1 MSASLNPFGSPRS
14 DQKIRL
20 LPPETVPASTASA
33 DRALRRLF
41 LTLFL
46 RGRSSRG
53 LRKEQTPKS
62 VGTKLGWALFFY
74 AVVGGFVTI
83 AFRGQPVFMLSL
95 YLHAMTLVF
104 LGMFVAS
111 SAGEVLFNKEEGD
124 ILLHRPVTPR
134 ALLQAKVGVLVHVSL
149 WLAGAFNLVALFVG
163 AAAPGS
169 GWMFPVAH
177 ILSTVLEGLFCTGSV
192 VLTYELCLRWLG
204 RERLDGLM
212 TTVQVFVAL
221 AAVLGGQLVPRMVIQ
236 SGSKFSLGPPS
247 WWFGLLPPTWFASL
261 DDALAGT
268 GARNSW
274 LLAAVGLVAVVV
286 VLWMAFG
293 KLAHHFEAG
302 LQMLGETASPSGKG
316 AGGGR
321 RWLAALVQAPPL
333 RWWLRDPV
341 TRASFLLVA
350 AYLFRDREV
359 KLRIYPGLA
368 PMLVMPVIFLLQD
381 RGAGGIGGGFGVAF
395 CGGYVGLVALLA
407 LNMLQFSQQWPASD
421 VFRLAP
427 MAGPARICDGARW
440 AVLCF
445 LALPTVAAFGLI
457 AWCMRGGVGHLPLL
471 LPGIIALPIY
481 ALYVHL
487 GGRAVPLSVPGEE
500 AKAASRSF
508 QMVGVMLIS
517 MAISGVAVWAWSTGW
532 FWPFLSG
539 EAAIGVGL
547 YVLMR
552 SFVSSARWVTIE

>member
-1 MSASLNPFGSPRS
+1 MSR
-14 DQKIRL
+14 
-20 LPPETVPASTASA
+20 ETTPASPASA

-62 VGTKLGWALFFY
+62 VGTKLGLALFFY
-74 AVVGGFVTI
+74 AVVGGAVAI

-134 ALLQAKVGVLVHVSL
+134 ALLRAKVGVLLQVSL
-149 WLAGAFNLVALFVG
+149 WLAGAFNLVGLLIG
-163 AAAPGS
+163 ATLPGS

-177 ILSTVLEGLFCTGSV
+177 IFSTILEALFCTGGV

-212 TTVQVFVAL
+212 TTVQVFVAV
-221 AAVLGGQLVPRMVIQ
+221 AAVLGGQLVPQLLIR
-236 SGSKFSLGPPS
+236 SGTKISLSPSS
-247 WWFGLLPPTWFASL
+247 WWIGLLPPTWFASL
-261 DDALAGT
+261 DDALAGS

-274 LLAAVGLVAVVV
+274 LLAAVGVAAVCV

-293 KLAHHFEAG
+293 KLVHHYEAG
-302 LQMLGETASPSGKG
+302 LQMLGETSAPSGKD

-333 RWWLRDPV
+333 RWWLREPV

-350 AYLFRDREV
+350 AYLLRDREV

-381 RGAGGIGGGFGVAF
+381 RGRGGLGGGFGVAF
-395 CGGYVGLVALLA
+395 SGGYVGLVALLG
-407 LNMLQFSQQWPASD
+407 LNMLQFSQQWQASD

-427 MAGPARICDGARW
+427 MVGPARICDGARR

-445 LALPTVAAFGLI
+445 LALPTVVAFGLI
-457 AWCMRGGVGHLPLL
+457 GWCLSGGSAHLPLL

-481 ALYVHL
+481 ALYAHL

-500 AKAASRSF
+500 AKAASRSL

-517 MAISGVAVWAWSTGW
+517 MALSGLAVWAWSTGW
-532 FWPFLSG
+532 FWQFLWG
-539 EAAIGVGL
+539 EAAVGVAVFAL
-547 YVLMR
+547 LR
-552 SFVSSARWVTIE
+552 SFAASARWVSIE